1 MKTAQELRSGNV
13 FMVGKDPM
21 VVLRAEYNKGGRNAA
36 TMKMKLK
43 NLLTGN
49 NTETVYKADE
59 KFELLLLEKKDV
71 TYSYFA
77 DPMYVFMDGDFNQY
91 EIEKESIGE
100 ALNYLEEGMPG
111 QATFYEGRAIS
122 LEIPTTVVRE
132 ITYTE
137 PAVRGDTSGKVLKP
151 AKLSTGHEVAVPA
164 FCATGDKIEIDTRT
178 NEYKRRVAA

>member
-21 VVLRAEYNKGGRNAA
+21 VVLRAEYNKGGRSSA

-59 KFELLLLEKKDV
+59 KFELLMLEKREV

-91 EIEKESIGE
+91 EIEKEVLSE
-100 ALNYLEEGMPG
+100 ALHFLEEGMPCE
-111 QATFYEGRAIS
+111 ATFYEGRALS
-122 LEIPTTVVRE
+122 VEIPTTVVRE

-151 AKLSTGHEVAVPA
+151 AKLANGHEVQVPA
-164 FCATGDKIEIDTRT
+164 FSCSSGVLTPALSKM
-178 NEYKRRVAA
+178 VLL